1 MSKLVPKA
9 TLILL
14 LLCAGFSSVNAQ
26 SFNCRYAKAVDE
38 VTICRSPLL
47 SQLDEQMSQMYFEIR
62 NSLYGV
68 QRLQLQNGQAAWLR
82 GRQLC
87 GGDPGCIED
96 AYRHRIRELS
106 NY

>member
-1 MSKLVPKA
+1 M
-9 TLILL
+9 T
-14 LLCAGFSSVNAQ
+14 LLCIGTGSVASQ

-38 VTICRSPLL
+38 VTICRSRLL

-68 QRLQLQNGQAAWLR
+68 QRLQLENGQAAWLR

-87 GGDPGCIED
+87 GGDPSCIEN
-96 AYRHRIRELS
+96 AYGQRIRELS
-106 NY
+106 SY